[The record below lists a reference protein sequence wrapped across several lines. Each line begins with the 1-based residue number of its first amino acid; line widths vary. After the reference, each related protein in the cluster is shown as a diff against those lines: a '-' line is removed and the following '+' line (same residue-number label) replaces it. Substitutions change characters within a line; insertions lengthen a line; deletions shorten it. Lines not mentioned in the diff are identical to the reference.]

1 MGQVLRPCISLRSCQ
16 PRMTWEVTPA
26 VKRGTAGP
34 RIWGEGND
42 HTRALGPERAAGPP
56 AGTVCS
62 RPAGGLSQVPG
73 SQVLPGRGRDL
84 CVSVA
89 LCSGWCPVQDHTLK
103 TAAGGFG
110 ESRVLMERVVVL
122 RWTSKVKSSSSRV
135 PGLGPCTRGTR
146 SSGEKRS
153 FGVLPKFASAP
164 GCLARP

>member
-1 MGQVLRPCISLRSCQ
+1 MFTSSWRPV
-16 PRMTWEVTPA
+16 P
-26 VKRGTAGP
+26 G
-34 RIWGEGND
+34 
-42 HTRALGPERAAGPP
+42 
-56 AGTVCS
+56 
-62 RPAGGLSQVPG
+62 PG
-73 SQVLPGRGRDL
+73 SQVRPGRGRDL

-153 FGVLPKFASAP
+153 FGVLRKFAFWGPRLHQAAWP
-164 GCLARP
+164 GPGGRRDQFTSPSLCLALSVTGRSTIKHFWVLRRVPGLQ

>member
-1 MGQVLRPCISLRSCQ
+1 MGS
-16 PRMTWEVTPA
+16 
-26 VKRGTAGP
+26 GTAC
-34 RIWGEGND
+34 RDRVFTSSW
-42 HTRALGPERAAGPP
+42 
-56 AGTVCS
+56 
-62 RPAGGLSQVPG
+62 RPVPGPG

-164 GCLARP
+164 GCLARPWREEGPVHLSEPVPCSLCNWPFND